1 MAAKNKLA
9 HYGENLEAILRK
21 KYTDERKTMKEIAN
35 ELGVNAVTIFHHLRK
50 YGIETRDRYD
60 HPTSEKVREN
70 ARRLGHSQK
79 GKERNQETKQKMR
92 DSRLGKVFKQSK
104 YGGHTKI
111 HRSGYIMVYKPTHI
125 NATKDGYVFEHIL
138 AYEEANNCIVDRKT
152 HVVHHI
158 NGIKT
163 DNRPENLEL
172 MTKSEHMSY
181 HSTERH
187 EKNRREKL

>member
-9 HYGENLEAILRK
+9 HYGGNLEFILRK
-21 KYTDERKTMKEIAN
+21 KYTDERKTMREIAN
-35 ELGVNAVTIFHHLRK
+35 ELGVNAVTIFNHLRK

-70 ARRLGHSQK
+70 ARLLGSSHK
-79 GKERNQETKQKMR
+79 GKKRSIEAKKKMR
-92 DSRLGKVFKQSK
+92 AYRLGKVFKQSK

-138 AYEEANNCIVDRKT
+138 AYEEANNCIVDRET

-163 DNRPENLEL
+163 DNRPENLGL
-172 MTKSEHMSY
+172 MTKSEHMRY
-181 HSTERH
+181 HATKRH
-187 EKNRREKL
+187 EENRRKK